1 MIQPTIFL
9 LENDDD
15 TRPIFKEL
23 LIKKGYKVIL
33 AVDENDALQRANDG
47 LAKSDLIL
55 VNLVGKS
62 EEEALIFGQRL
73 RQNGKPNAPLIIIA
87 AHYGEELEGTNTQVR
102 ENEYVVYLG
111 TGEEF
116 LDLLSSLTKTKPS

>member
-1 MIQPTIFL
+1 MTEPTIFL

-23 LIKKGYKVIL
+23 LIRKGYKVIL
-33 AVDENDALQRANDG
+33 AVDQNDALQRVNDG
-47 LAKSDLIL
+47 LVKSDLIL

-62 EEEALIFGQRL
+62 GDEALNFGRTL
-73 RQNGKPNAPLIIIA
+73 RQNAKINVPVVVIA
-87 AHYGEELEGTNTQVR
+87 VKYDEELEGTIAQFGDID
-102 ENEYVVYLG
+102 YIVYLG

>member
-1 MIQPTIFL
+1 MTEPTIFL

-33 AVDENDALQRANDG
+33 AVDQNDALQRANDG
-47 LAKSDLIL
+47 LVKSDLIL

-62 EEEALIFGQRL
+62 EEEALIFGRRL
-73 RQNGKPNAPLIIIA
+73 RQNGKPNTPLIIIA
-87 AHYGEELEGTNTQVR
+87 AKYSEELEGTIAQVG

-116 LDLLSSLTKTKPS
+116 LDLLSGLTKIKLS

>member
-1 MIQPTIFL
+1 MTEPTIFL

-33 AVDENDALQRANDG
+33 AVDQNDALQRANDG

-62 EEEALIFGQRL
+62 TEETLIFGRTL
-73 RQNGKPNAPLIIIA
+73 RQNGKSNAPLIIVA
-87 AHYGEELEGTNTQVR
+87 AKYGEELEGTIAQVG
-102 ENEYVVYLG
+102 ENEYIVYLG

-116 LDLLSSLTKTKPS
+116 LDLLSSLTKNSPG

>member
-1 MIQPTIFL
+1 MTEPTIFL

-33 AVDENDALQRANDG
+33 AVDQNDALQRVDDG
-47 LAKSDLIL
+47 LVKSDLIL
-55 VNLVGKS
+55 VNLLGKS
-62 EEEALIFGQRL
+62 EEETLSFGRTL
-73 RQNGKPNAPLIIIA
+73 RQNAKINVPVIVIA
-87 AHYGEELEGTNTQVR
+87 AKYDEELEGTIAQVGDID
-102 ENEYVVYLG
+102 YIVYLG

-116 LDLLSSLTKTKPS
+116 LDLLSGLTKT

>member
-1 MIQPTIFL
+1 MTEPTIFL

-33 AVDENDALQRANDG
+33 AVDQNDALQRANDG

-62 EEEALIFGQRL
+62 GDEALNFGRML

-87 AHYGEELEGTNTQVR
+87 AHYGEELEGTIAQVE
-102 ENEYVVYLG
+102 ENEYIVYLG

-116 LDLLSSLTKTKPS
+116 LDLLSSLTKNSPG

>member
-9 LENDDD
+9 LEDDDD

-33 AVDENDALQRANDG
+33 AVDQNDALQRANDG
-47 LAKSDLIL
+47 LVKSDLIL

-62 EEEALIFGQRL
+62 EEEALIFGRRL
-73 RQNGKPNAPLIIIA
+73 RQNGKPNTPLIIIA
-87 AHYGEELEGTNTQVR
+87 AKYSEELEGTIAQVG